1 MSFRKVLNRRTQKML
16 RNQEKMIAKG
26 FTLVNLNNKKP
37 TTRVVNMTEEEYKEA
52 EKLSNAMYEQL
63 LKENS

>member
-26 FTLVNLNNKKP
+26 FTLVNTNNRKP
-37 TTRVVNMTEEEYKEA
+37 ISRVVNMTEEEYKEA
-52 EKLSNAMYEQL
+52 EKVSNAMYEQL

>member
-16 RNQEKMIAKG
+16 RNQEKMISKG

>member
-1 MSFRKVLNRRTQKML
+1 ML
-16 RNQEKMIAKG
+16 RNQEKMITKG
-26 FTLVNLNNKKP
+26 FTLVNTNNRKP
-37 TTRVVNMTEEEYKEA
+37 ISRVVNMTEEEYKEA